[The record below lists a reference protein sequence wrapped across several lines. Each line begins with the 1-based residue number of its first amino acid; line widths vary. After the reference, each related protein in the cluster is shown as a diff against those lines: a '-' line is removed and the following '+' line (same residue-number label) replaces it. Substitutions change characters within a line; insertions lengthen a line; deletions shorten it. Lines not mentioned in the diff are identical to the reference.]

1 MWENFIFLI
10 VNAAIPAYMYY
21 SCPTH
26 INLDPSSQK
35 NEIEKCGN
43 SFMLSGEEKN
53 VVLEKVVKNLA
64 EFETETIFDM
74 TAPSILFGQRPQR
87 ANVL

>member
-43 SFMLSGEEKN
+43 SFINLI
-53 VVLEKVVKNLA
+53 VNLA
-64 EFETETIFDM
+64 IPAYTTAAPLTEKYHIK
-74 TAPSILFGQRPQR
+74 
-87 ANVL
+87 